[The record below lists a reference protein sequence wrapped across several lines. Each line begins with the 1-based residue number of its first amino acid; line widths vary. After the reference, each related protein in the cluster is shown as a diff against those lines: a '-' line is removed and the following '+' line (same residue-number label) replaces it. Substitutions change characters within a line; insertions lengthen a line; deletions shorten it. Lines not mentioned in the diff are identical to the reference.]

1 LRVVGK
7 GDKPRV
13 IPMHPTVVE
22 VLASAAPIGFVLRD
36 AALDKPYLP
45 ATVSRLGGKY
55 LASLG
60 FTNRNMHRLR
70 HRFGSALLEA
80 GVDITTVAD
89 LIGHENLNTTRGYAL
104 VPSARMRR
112 AVDLLG

>member
-1 LRVVGK
+1 
-7 GDKPRV
+7 
-13 IPMHPTVVE
+13 MQ
-22 VLASAAPIGFVLRD
+22 
-36 AALDKPYLP
+36 
-45 ATVSRLGGKY
+45 
-55 LASLG
+55 
-60 FTNRNMHRLR
+60 RLR

-80 GVDITTVAD
+80 GADITTVAD